1 MNDPHVVALN
11 YAVTHGDSID
21 YGNAEPLD
29 LDEPEFRLTVADRKV
44 RFEFK
49 THHATEE
56 GARDSLADYIR
67 NWEFDA
73 TLTYGS
79 PDSFRLEFENAEIID
94 RNPAPGVTRI
104 GGRLEIRVTASSR
117 LTLGVSKYPPP
128 PSGISL
134 NSDIR
139 TMHHRYMGFRS
150 RHEPLESMAYFC
162 LTMLEDPPWRTTELD
177 NVTPSDKRKGKRDK
191 AAREFSIDKPVLDE
205 LGRLSS
211 TRGGQSARKREGTT
225 RPLTESERHF
235 LDRAVRAM
243 IRRAAEREHA
253 PTGRLP
259 TISLSDLPSLEGGPE
274 PEDTATD

>member
-56 GARDSLADYIR
+56 GARDTLADYIR

-94 RNPAPGVTRI
+94 RNPTPGVTRI
-104 GGRLEIRVTASSR
+104 GGRLEIRGTGSAR
-117 LTLGVSKYPPP
+117 LAMGVSKYPSP
-128 PSGISL
+128 PSNMSL
-134 NSDIR
+134 NSDIE
-139 TMHHRYMGFRS
+139 TMHHRYMGFRA

-162 LTMLEDPPWRTTELD
+162 LTMLEDPPKQSKRQR
-177 NVTPSDKRKGKRDK
+177 PSKKRKD
-191 AAREFSIDKPVLDE
+191 AAKKFGIE
-205 LGRLSS
+205 LPILVEIGHLSS
-211 TRGGQSARKREGTT
+211 TKGGQNARKREGTA
-225 RPLTESERHF
+225 RSLTASERRF
-235 LDRAVRAM
+235 LDRAIKTL
-243 IRRAAEREHA
+243 IRRAAELECA
-253 PTGRLP
+253 PTGSLP
-259 TISLSDLPSLEGGPE
+259 MISLSDLPSLEGGPE
-274 PEDTATD
+274 PEDMATD

>member
-11 YAVTHGDSID
+11 YAVTHGDTID

-79 PDSFRLEFENAEIID
+79 PDSFRLQFEKAEIID
-94 RNPAPGVTRI
+94 RNPTPGVTRI
-104 GGRLEIRVTASSR
+104 GGRLEIRGTGSAR
-117 LTLGVSKYPPP
+117 LAVGVSKYPSP
-128 PSGISL
+128 PSNMSL
-134 NSDIR
+134 NSDIE
-139 TMHHRYMGFRS
+139 TMHHRYMGFRA

-162 LTMLEDPPWRTTELD
+162 LTMLEDPPWGTKSGD
-177 NVTPSDKRKGKRDK
+177 VTPSDKRMVKRD
-191 AAREFSIDKPVLDE
+191 
-205 LGRLSS
+205 RLPGNSAL
-211 TRGGQSARKREGTT
+211 TRRCLTRSATSRRRGE
-225 RPLTESERHF
+225 
-235 LDRAVRAM
+235 DRAQGSEKA
-243 IRRAAEREHA
+243 RR
-253 PTGRLP
+253 GR
-259 TISLSDLPSLEGGPE
+259 
-274 PEDTATD
+274 

>member
-11 YAVTHGDSID
+11 YAVTHGDTID

-79 PDSFRLEFENAEIID
+79 PDSFRLQFEKAEIID
-94 RNPAPGVTRI
+94 RNPTPGVTRI
-104 GGRLEIRVTASSR
+104 GGRLEIRGTGSAR
-117 LTLGVSKYPPP
+117 LAVGVSKYPSP
-128 PSGISL
+128 PSNMSL
-134 NSDIR
+134 NSDIE
-139 TMHHRYMGFRS
+139 TMHHRYMGFRA

-162 LTMLEDPPWRTTELD
+162 LTMLEDPPWGTKSGD
-177 NVTPSDKRKGKRDK
+177 VTPSDKRMVKRDK
-191 AAREFSIDKPVLDE
+191 AARKFRIDKAVLDKI
-205 LGRLSS
+205 GHLSS

-225 RPLTESERHF
+225 RPLTASERHF
-235 LDRAVRAM
+235 LDRAVKAM
-243 IRRAAEREHA
+243 IRRAAELECA
-253 PTGRLP
+253 PTGSLP
-259 TISLSDLPSLEGGPE
+259 MISLSDLPSLEGGPE
-274 PEDTATD
+274 PEDMATD